1 VSNIPF
7 RSGGPK
13 ARIAVIPGDGIGKE
27 VTPVAVQVMKAA
39 TSKRNRPLEFVE
51 FDWGA
56 EKYLREK
63 ISLPEGAVELLRDE
77 FDAILFGALGDP
89 RVPSNQHAA
98 DILLGLRF
106 KLDLYVN
113 ARPTELLHD
122 RFTPLRDRTTKDINL
137 MVFREN
143 TEGIYVGAGGFFK
156 KGTPNEIAIQEDINS
171 RKGVERIIRHAFDY
185 ARSHS
190 RGTPWVP
197 HSPPRVGLGVASAG
211 VSQASTA
218 FSNPLRLCM
227 SDKSNAMTFAGD
239 LWQRVFKSVRA
250 EYPEIDSRHLFIDAL
265 AMELVRDPGQFDV
278 IVTNNLFG
286 DIISDLAAQLAGGL
300 GLAPSGNIHPGR
312 TSLFEPVHGSA
323 PNIAG
328 KGIANPFGAV
338 LASSML
344 LEFLG
349 WNEESQQLKQGVK
362 SALAENVTTP
372 DLGGVKVT
380 LEVSNYL
387 TKYVGAVL

>member
-1 VSNIPF
+1 MSNIPL

-13 ARIAVIPGDGIGKE
+13 ARIAVIPGDGIGRE
-27 VTPVAVQVMKAA
+27 VTPVAVQVIRAA
-39 TSKRNRPLEFVE
+39 TARRNRPLEFVE

-56 EKYLREK
+56 DKYLRENV
-63 ISLPEGAVELLRDE
+63 SLPEDAVEILRDE

-113 ARPTELLHD
+113 ARPTELLHP
-122 RFTPLRDRTTKDINL
+122 RLTPLRDRTPADINL

-143 TEGIYVGAGGFFK
+143 TEGLYVGVGGFFK
-156 KGTPNEIAIQEDINS
+156 KGTPDEIALQEDVNS

-190 RGTPWVP
+190 RG
-197 HSPPRVGLGVASAG
+197 SAG
-211 VSQASTA
+211 LPRASKGFHPASSASQK
-218 FSNPLRLCM
+218 PLRVCM
-227 SDKSNAMTFAGD
+227 SDKSNAMTFAHD

-250 EYPEIDSRHLFIDAL
+250 EYPDIDSRHLYIDTL
-265 AMELVRDPGQFDV
+265 AMELVRDPSQFDV
-278 IVTNNLFG
+278 IVTCNLFG

-300 GLAPSGNIHPGR
+300 GLAPSANIHPGR

-328 KGIANPFGAV
+328 KGIANPFGAI
-338 LASSML
+338 LASGML

-349 WNEESQQLKQGVK
+349 WQEESAVLKQSVK
-362 SALAENVTTP
+362 SALAENATTP
-372 DLGGVKVT
+372 DLGGSKPT
-380 LEVSNYL
+380 REVADYL
-387 TKYVGAVL
+387 STYATKHS

>member
-1 VSNIPF
+1 MPILPLRNA
-7 RSGGPK
+7 GPK
-13 ARIAVIPGDGIGKE
+13 ARIAVIPGDGIGRE
-27 VTPVAVQVMKAA
+27 VTPVAVQVIKAA
-39 TSKRNRPLEFVE
+39 TSKRNRPIEFVE

-56 EKYLREK
+56 DKYLRENV
-63 ISLPEGAVELLRDE
+63 SLPEGAIEMLRDE

-113 ARPTELLHD
+113 ARPTELLHP
-122 RFTPLRDRTTKDINL
+122 RFTPLRDRTPADINF

-143 TEGIYVGAGGFFK
+143 TEGLYSGVGGFFK
-156 KGTPNEIAIQEDINS
+156 KGTPDEVAIQEDINS

-185 ARSHS
+185 SRSHT
-190 RGTPWVP
+190 RVAP
-197 HSPPRVGLGVASAG
+197 HVAQGESASPA
-211 VSQASTA
+211 A
-218 FSNPLRLCM
+218 FSPGRPLRLCM
-227 SDKSNAMTFAGD
+227 SDKSNALTYAHD

-250 EYPEIDSRHLFIDAL
+250 EYPDVDSRHLYIDTL
-265 AMELVRDPGQFDV
+265 AMEIVRDPSQFDV
-278 IVTNNLFG
+278 IVTCNLFG

-300 GLAPSGNIHPGR
+300 GLAPSANIHPGR

-338 LASSML
+338 LASGML

-349 WNEESQQLKQGVK
+349 WHEESAALKQSVK
-362 SALAENVTTP
+362 SALAENITTP
-372 DLGGVKVT
+372 DLGGSKPT
-380 LEVSNYL
+380 LEVANYL
-387 TKYVGAVL
+387 TNFVARHT